1 MDGQYLTVEIHP
13 NNHCEIFK
21 LFIILQHNDQELLA
35 LESNCLDPSPGS
47 ATNSATLGKLP
58 HFSIAQCS
66 LPKNGDDVT
75 YFKKDE
81 RGGVTRVNTQL
92 LLSTMLQLLCSQ
104 LLI

>member
-75 YFKKDE
+75 YFKKMNVE
-81 RGGVTRVNTQL
+81 GSHV
-92 LLSTMLQLLCSQ
+92 
-104 LLI
+104 LIHSFYYQQCCNCYAHSY